1 MAQRTRHPK
10 FKFQTKNQNKPTPL
24 RATEH
29 EWLAQVVPSEVEGY
43 HPLPTRSIMGTPYS
57 KGWPTLLC
65 NSKYWLALLCAVLC
79 PLNGRSEGGADRELH
94 FYGVS
99 SARVTPSAL
108 LALSAPAESLRDE
121 LIRLQRSAGLS
132 LVAVDGNKI
141 YTVNF
146 EARTLRER
154 TIFSSKG
161 TPVYGALSPDGTKV
175 AFGLCPEPGLTH
187 PTPQQT
193 ICPAG
198 PFVLGVASTNG
209 SDYREF
215 PGLSPSFMCFSYDKS
230 KLALNATNR
239 KTDKFPFTAMEILNL
254 NSGDTQKVAGMD
266 TFVSSQCW
274 SPDDKQF
281 VYTVNYA
288 HAVQSV
294 RLYDVAENNSR
305 SLAMGGNAT
314 WSPDGKWIAYLD
326 CGIDLDDC
334 TYYAI
339 RPDGTGNRT
348 LFKTTTPTVSALW
361 WSPDSKVGAYVS
373 VGRDEEGPEV
383 SFRLRVVRLADN
395 TEDWVVSLT
404 EFDPQ
409 WFQWTTNADLL
420 KQVEPQVKGHESNNP
435 FQVTSVAERAPLPPI
450 GSLVPRAESHDATL
464 LTEPGSLPRNLP
476 EVGQPSAPNFP

>member
-1 MAQRTRHPK
+1 MR
-10 FKFQTKNQNKPTPL
+10 
-24 RATEH
+24 
-29 EWLAQVVPSEVEGY
+29 
-43 HPLPTRSIMGTPYS
+43 
-57 KGWPTLLC
+57 LC
-65 NSKYWLALLCAVLC
+65 NRKYWLPLLCAVLC
-79 PLNGRSEGGADRELH
+79 SSSGRSIGGTDRELQS
-94 FYGVS
+94 YGVS
-99 SARVTPSAL
+99 RARVAPSAL

-161 TPVYGALSPDGTKV
+161 TPEHGALSPDGTKV
-175 AFGLCPEPGLTH
+175 AFALCPEPGLTH
-187 PTPQQT
+187 PTPFKT

-215 PGLSPSFMCFSYDKS
+215 PGLSPSSMCFSYDKS
-230 KLALNATNR
+230 KLALNATDR

-254 NSGDTQKVAGMD
+254 NSGDIQKVARMD
-266 TFVSSQCW
+266 RFVSSQCW

-281 VYTVNYA
+281 VYTVNNA
-288 HAVQSV
+288 AVQSV
-294 RLYDVAENNSR
+294 SLYDVAGNNSR
-305 SLAMGGNAT
+305 SLGVGGNAT

-339 RPDGTGNRT
+339 RPDGTGKRK
-348 LFKTTTPTVSALW
+348 LFKTTTPATSALW
-361 WSPDSKVGAYVS
+361 WSPDSKIGAYVG

-383 SFRLRVVRLADN
+383 GYRLRVIRLADN

-404 EFDPQ
+404 DFDPQ

-420 KQVEPQVKGHESNNP
+420 K
-435 FQVTSVAERAPLPPI
+435 
-450 GSLVPRAESHDATL
+450 
-464 LTEPGSLPRNLP
+464 
-476 EVGQPSAPNFP
+476 